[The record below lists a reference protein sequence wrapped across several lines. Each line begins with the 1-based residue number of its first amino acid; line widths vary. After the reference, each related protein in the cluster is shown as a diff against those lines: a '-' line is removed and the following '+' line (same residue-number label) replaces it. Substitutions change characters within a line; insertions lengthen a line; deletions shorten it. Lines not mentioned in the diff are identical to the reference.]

1 MFQKVSGILGVLTA
15 AAMAIGAGYVLVT
28 VSIPGYRG
36 TAALVVILYLLAL
49 GVIGIG
55 ASLTHE
61 NMSTPYW

>member
-1 MFQKVSGILGVLTA
+1 MFRKMSGVLGVLTA

-36 TAALVVILYLLAL
+36 TNVLAVTLYLLAL
-49 GVIGIG
+49 GAVGVG

-61 NMSTPYW
+61 NLSTPYW